1 MGKRMIKRE
10 DIQKMDRKDPCFLT
24 IQLCSLI
31 WNDIDDLLEKYEEVL
46 EKVKKIKEFKN
57 EKVEIYLLEKMMEAY
72 ENKYVAKKEVKR
84 EEKEEEKCFG
94 KRKRGVEENVKMSI
108 RPMIEMNPFQEKV
121 EKEDLPEMI
130 KKQKKNSF
138 GKDKK

>member
-1 MGKRMIKRE
+1 MGMRE
-10 DIQKMDRKDPCFLT
+10 EIMRLDRKDPCFLT

-31 WNDIDDLLEKYEEVL
+31 WSDIDELLGKYEEIF
-46 EKVKKIKEFKN
+46 EKVKKIKDFKN
-57 EKVEIYLLEKMMEAY
+57 EKVEIYLLEKMMQAY
-72 ENKYVAKKEVKR
+72 ENKYPCAKEIK
-84 EEKEEEKCFG
+84 KEEEEEKSFG
-94 KRKRGVEENVKMSI
+94 KRKRGVEENIKMSI

-121 EKEDLPEMI
+121 EKEDLPEII

>member
-1 MGKRMIKRE
+1 MIKKT
-10 DIQKMDRKDPCFLT
+10 DIEKLDRKDPCFLT

-57 EKVEIYLLEKMMEAY
+57 EKVEIYLLEKMIEAY
-72 ENKYVAKKEVKR
+72 EKKYVSKKEVKK
-84 EEKEEEKCFG
+84 EEEEEEKCFG
-94 KRKRGVEENVKMSI
+94 KRKRGVEENIKMSI

-121 EKEDLPEMI
+121 KKEELPEMV
-130 KKQKKNSF
+130 KKQKKISF

>member
-1 MGKRMIKRE
+1 MGKRMIKKA
-10 DIQKMDRKDPCFLT
+10 DIERLDRKDPCFLT

-31 WNDIDDLLEKYEEVL
+31 WNDIDELLEKYEEVL

-72 ENKYVAKKEVKR
+72 ENKYVAKKE
-84 EEKEEEKCFG
+84 EKEEEKCFG
-94 KRKRGVEENVKMSI
+94 KRKRSVEENIKMSI